1 MKKICFF
8 LLICFS
14 FLGAK
19 VQAKPEI
26 QQIQTTD
33 KPVLV
38 LYYSPTC
45 PYSVK
50 VLNFL
55 KTIHKTLPMKDV
67 SANRE
72 YKEELKKLG
81 GKSQVPCLIIDGKP
95 MYESDVIINWL
106 GENRGYLDNN

>member
-1 MKKICFF
+1 
-8 LLICFS
+8 
-14 FLGAK
+14 
-19 VQAKPEI
+19 
-26 QQIQTTD
+26 
-33 KPVLV
+33 
-38 LYYSPTC
+38 
-45 PYSVK
+45 
-50 VLNFL
+50 
-55 KTIHKTLPMKDV
+55 MKDV